1 MYTQSQIS
9 ELITAIKG
17 RGEIPLKFDYI
28 GELGAKR
35 WAAIASKRH
44 SDKHGINKVES
55 DLLNA
60 KVDAFIGSFK
70 TLKKLNI
77 IDIGPGD
84 GSAVLPL
91 LYSLKEKSVDFRYVP
106 VDISQEMLD
115 SSTKNI
121 KNLFQD
127 IAIEPVQLD
136 FELGNFAEVTYRL
149 KQGGYQNLMLF
160 LGSTLGNQSDR
171 QRVLTNFRDSMTSED
186 FLIIGVELVN
196 LNKIEKIIEQYHVK
210 EAEDLSMTTA
220 ENIGIKRSDGKYEV
234 RFNNESSQV
243 EGYFTFQANT
253 SVEYANEKIIF
264 EENDKLLLFR
274 SLKFTEWIFAKVL
287 SEVGFRMEIF
297 TTSSEKG
304 YSLVMCQPQRFNY

>member
-28 GELGAKR
+28 GGVGARR
-35 WAAIASKRH
+35 WSAVAGKRH
-44 SDKHGINKVES
+44 GDKYGINKVES
-55 DLLNA
+55 DLLAA
-60 KVDAFIGSFK
+60 KVGAFISSFDEI
-70 TLKKLNI
+70 KKLNI

-91 LYSLKEKSVDFRYVP
+91 LHPLKDMSVEFRYVP

-115 SSTKNI
+115 LSTKNI
-121 KNLFQD
+121 KNLFPD
-127 IAIEPVQLD
+127 VAVEPVQLD

-149 KQGGYQNLMLF
+149 KQDGYQSLMLF

-171 QRVLTNFRDSMTSED
+171 QRVLTNFRDSMTSDD

-196 LNKIEKIIEQYHVK
+196 LNKIDKIIEQYYVK
-210 EAEDLSMTTA
+210 EVEDLVMTTA
-220 ENIGIKRSDGKYEV
+220 ENIGIKRDDGKYEI

-243 EGYFTFQANT
+243 EGYFNFQT
-253 SVEYANEKIIF
+253 KRDIEYEKEKITF
-264 EENDKLLLFR
+264 EEGDKLLLFR
-274 SLKFTEWIFAKVL
+274 SLKFTEWLFAKVL
-287 SEVGFRMEIF
+287 SEVGFRIELF
-297 TTSSEKG
+297 TTSSQKG